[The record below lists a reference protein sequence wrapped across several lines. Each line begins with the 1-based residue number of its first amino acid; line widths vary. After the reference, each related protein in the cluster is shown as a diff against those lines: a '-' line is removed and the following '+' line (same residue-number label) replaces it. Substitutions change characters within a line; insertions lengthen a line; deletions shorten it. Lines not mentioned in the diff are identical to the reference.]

1 MHLLKRRL
9 AKYSRWLHI
18 YVSMTSFIIVFFFAI
33 TGWTLNHPALF
44 AGGARSTQATGTLD
58 AKLTKPGS
66 AEVARLDIVEALR
79 RANHVGGALSDFRID
94 DDQLSVAF
102 KGPGYTADAVIDR
115 RTGKYELNESRLGL
129 VAIVNDLHKGR
140 DTGGVWKAII
150 DISAGLLTFISL
162 TGLVLLYFIHKH
174 RVAGFLL
181 LLAGGALT
189 GLMYWAWVP

>member
-1 MHLLKRRL
+1 MHGLKRRL

-18 YVSMTSFIIVFFFAI
+18 YVSMTSFVIVFFFAV
-33 TGWTLNHPALF
+33 TGWTLNHPDAF
-44 AGGARSTQATGTLD
+44 GARERRTTAAGTLGTHLTNPGT
-58 AKLTKPGS
+58 AGVSKL
-66 AEVARLDIVEALR
+66 EIVDALR
-79 RANHVGGALSDFRID
+79 RAHHVGGALSDFRID

-102 KGPGYTADAVIDR
+102 KGPGYIADAIIDR
-115 RTGKYELNESRLGL
+115 RTGKYELSESRLGL

-140 DTGGVWKAII
+140 DSGRAWKVVI
-150 DISAGLLTFISL
+150 DVSAVLLTLISL